1 MLTLLDNAIDIYQKG
16 RLTMEDRRTF
26 LALAAA
32 LLPASVTSLAAQA
45 PAPGA
50 PRELA
55 RHTLTGPLDSFDA
68 ILLELKPAPGQGREH
83 RHTGPVLGYVL
94 EGKVRFGVDHGP
106 EQIFSV
112 GQTFFEPTG
121 ALHSTW
127 GSADANTPARVLVFM
142 VVPKGTSGTVA
153 A

>member
-1 MLTLLDNAIDIYQKG
+1 
-16 RLTMEDRRTF
+16 MEDRRTF

-32 LLPASVTSLAAQA
+32 MVPASFTTVMAQA
-45 PAPGA
+45 PPAA

-55 RHTLTGPLDSFDA
+55 RHTLIGPLDGLDA
-68 ILLELKPAPGQGREH
+68 ILLELMPGAGQAREH

-106 EQIFSV
+106 EQII
-112 GQTFFEPTG
+112 GAGGTFFEPTG

-142 VVPKGTSGTVA
+142 VVPKGTTGTTA